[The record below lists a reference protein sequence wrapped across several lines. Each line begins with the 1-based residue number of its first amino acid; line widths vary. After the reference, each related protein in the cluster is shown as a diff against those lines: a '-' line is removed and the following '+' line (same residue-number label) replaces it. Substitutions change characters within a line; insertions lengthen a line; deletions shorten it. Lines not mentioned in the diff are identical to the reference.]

1 MERIDI
7 ERLIRQG
14 EAARRE
20 RYRKEICRAVVWYS
34 RLLLAAGCVIRACEL
49 LCGGADSMTSALAL
63 LLRLSLLIFIAVRLL
78 FFREKAFYRK
88 RWR

>member
-1 MERIDI
+1 MNQINI
-7 ERLIRQG
+7 EDLLRQG

-20 RYRKEICRAVVWYS
+20 RNRRALTRAVVWYS

-78 FFREKAFYRK
+78 FFREKAIYGRG
-88 RWR
+88 RR

>member
-7 ERLIRQG
+7 DRLIRQG

-20 RYRKEICRAVVWYS
+20 RYRRELNRAVVWYS

-49 LCGGADSMTSALAL
+49 LCGGTDSMTSALVL
-63 LLRLSLLIFIAVRLL
+63 LLRLSLLIFITVRLI
-78 FFREKAFYRK
+78 FYGGVRSGK
-88 RWR
+88 GRR